1 MAFRIF
7 LKSASL
13 FLAFFVLTSCGSTQN
28 SNEPQPNGDSQHV
41 LPSGYEISESNPI
54 SADRIAV
61 IAKKDDEFV
70 VGLSKGKDLKSFVK
84 ISAPFKAKKV
94 EFAQERQWGCK
105 LGNSLGYAVSFQTD
119 ASGFDATFIKV
130 FDENLNEIQND
141 LGAGFVPRELED
153 IDFDKSFDLVIIDL
167 RWEGYSGVF
176 RSQPFTQRIC
186 KFQDG
191 KFIEDP
197 APYKEQFEAGKKAF
211 MELMNKTTD
220 QQDALYYLVCLAL
233 VYDSLGKVNEGLDG
247 FKSMLP
253 QFTHPDVSKNAMELL
268 SEFSKQA
275 ENKQR
280 LYPAAWKERQ
290 SLAWTPLPF
299 K

>member
-1 MAFRIF
+1 MVLRIF
-7 LKSASL
+7 LKSSSL
-13 FLAFFVLTSCGSTQN
+13 FLAFIVFISCGVAEN
-28 SNEPQPNGDSQHV
+28 SNEPQSNGDSQYV
-41 LPSGYEISESNPI
+41 LPIGFEIVESKPI
-54 SADRIAV
+54 KAEKIAV
-61 IAKKDDEFV
+61 IAEKNGEFV
-70 VGLSKGKDLKSFVK
+70 IGLSKNKDAKSLVK
-84 ISAPFKAKKV
+84 ISAPFMAKKV
-94 EFAQERQWGCK
+94 EFAGERQWGCK
-105 LGNSLGYAVSFQTD
+105 LGNSQGYAVSFQTD
-119 ASGFDATFIKV
+119 APGFDSTFIKV
-130 FDENLNEIQND
+130 FDENLNEFPND

-153 IDFDKSFDLVIIDL
+153 IDFDKSFDLVAIDL

-186 KFQDG
+186 RFKDG
-191 KFIEDP
+191 KFVDDP

-211 MELMNKTTD
+211 MELMNKTSD
-220 QQDALYYLVCLAL
+220 QQDALYYVVCLAL
-233 VYDSLGKVNEGLDG
+233 VYDNLGKVNEGLDG

-253 QFTHPDVSKNAMELL
+253 QFTNSDVSKNAMELL

-275 ENKQR
+275 ENRRR